1 MKLVIGDYTVTVTA
15 AWTAAGTER
24 RANKAD
30 TQAFLCMVSAM
41 AMEARD
47 AMKEQG
53 YDGIAACYGRA
64 ADDIYDVLEADGYF
78 RKRGL

>member
-1 MKLVIGDYTVTVTA
+1 MKLVIGEYTVNVTA
-15 AWTAAGTER
+15 AWTAGGTER

-53 YDGIAACYGRA
+53 YNGIATSYGRA
-64 ADDIYDVLEADGYF
+64 GNDIYDILEADGYF
-78 RKRGL
+78 KKRGL